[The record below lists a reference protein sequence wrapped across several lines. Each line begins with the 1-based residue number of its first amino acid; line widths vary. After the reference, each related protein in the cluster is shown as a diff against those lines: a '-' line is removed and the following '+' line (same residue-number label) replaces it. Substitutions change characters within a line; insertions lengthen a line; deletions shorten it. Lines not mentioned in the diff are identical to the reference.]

1 MFVMVI
7 MMILIS
13 FYINVYGDND
23 DVGDNLSVNG
33 KADNDQKIAEG
44 CHHYAN
50 LIIRM
55 MIMMMITM
63 TMIKM
68 MGSTAM
74 ETAMS
79 TVRNMPKGA
88 GQQEGPQS

>member
-1 MFVMVI
+1 MMI
-7 MMILIS
+7 MMSLVLCQM
-13 FYINVYGDND
+13 NVLDDND
-23 DVGDNLSVNG
+23 GIDDNLSVNG
-33 KADNDQKIAEG
+33 KADNDQEIAEG

-50 LIIRM
+50 LIRM
-55 MIMMMITM
+55 MIMTMITM